1 MKATFKEPKWSGNEI
16 VFLLQSEKNI
26 DAEVEE
32 SYDFRS
38 SIQETIA
45 EIGSLMIESRFK
57 KSDKEPWSSS
67 TGKGPFNGKL
77 PRLQLQKSAGNPIEW
92 SSFWDSFYSALNDNP
107 CFIYVDKFN

>member
-26 DAEVEE
+26 DAEVKE

-45 EIGSLMIESRFK
+45 EIGSLMTESQRKATQNLEVRLLEKDLFTENYRGFNYRNPQEILLNGLHFGTRFI
-57 KSDKEPWSSS
+57 
-67 TGKGPFNGKL
+67 
-77 PRLQLQKSAGNPIEW
+77 QL
-92 SSFWDSFYSALNDNP
+92 
-107 CFIYVDKFN
+107 

>member
-1 MKATFKEPKWSGNEI
+1 MKATFKEPKWSENEI

-45 EIGSLMIESRFK
+45 EIGSLMTESQFK
-57 KSDKEPWSSS
+57 KSDKEP
-67 TGKGPFNGKL
+67 
-77 PRLQLQKSAGNPIEW
+77 
-92 SSFWDSFYSALNDNP
+92 
-107 CFIYVDKFN
+107 

>member
-1 MKATFKEPKWSGNEI
+1 MKATFKEPKWSENEI

-45 EIGSLMIESRFK
+45 EIGSLMTESQFM
-57 KSDKEPWSSS
+57 KSDKEP
-67 TGKGPFNGKL
+67 
-77 PRLQLQKSAGNPIEW
+77 
-92 SSFWDSFYSALNDNP
+92 
-107 CFIYVDKFN
+107 